1 MMKKIIV
8 FMLVLL
14 SSTLCLSSCS
24 KDDDINLSKE
34 SVIGTWDVTWA
45 EMDGESLDV
54 PAGYVYITLNN
65 DGTYKVVMFSDRYSG
80 TYKIEGN
87 TVIGTTLDPITEY
100 FKFTK
105 LEGDN
110 AEIDYSNSEEDFYKF
125 KATKR

>member
-1 MMKKIIV
+1 MKKIIV

-54 PAGYVYITLNN
+54 PAGYVYITLNI

>member
-1 MMKKIIV
+1 MKKIIV

-65 DGTYKVVMFSDRYSG
+65 DGSYKVVMFSDRYSG

>member
-1 MMKKIIV
+1 MKKIIV

-54 PAGYVYITLNN
+54 SAGYVYITLNN

>member
-1 MMKKIIV
+1 MKKIIV

-65 DGTYKVVMFSDRYSG
+65 DGSYKVVMFSDRYSG

-125 KATKR
+125 KTTKR

>member
-1 MMKKIIV
+1 MKKIIV

-34 SVIGTWDVTWA
+34 SVIGTWDVIWA

-65 DGTYKVVMFSDRYSG
+65 DGSYKVVMFSDRYSG

>member
-1 MMKKIIV
+1 WMIV
-8 FMLVLL
+8 ADFR
-14 SSTLCLSSCS
+14 
-24 KDDDINLSKE
+24 
-34 SVIGTWDVTWA
+34 
-45 EMDGESLDV
+45 
-54 PAGYVYITLNN
+54 YITLNN

>member
-1 MMKKIIV
+1 MKKIIV

-34 SVIGTWDVTWA
+34 SVIGTWDVIWA

-65 DGTYKVVMFSDRYSG
+65 DGSYKVVMFSNRYSG

-105 LEGDN
+105 LEGDD

>member
-1 MMKKIIV
+1 MKKIIV

-14 SSTLCLSSCS
+14 SSSLCLSSCS

>member
-1 MMKKIIV
+1 MKKIIV

-65 DGTYKVVMFSDRYSG
+65 DCTYKVVMFSDRYSG
-80 TYKIEGN
+80 THKIEGN

>member
-1 MMKKIIV
+1 MKKIIV

-54 PAGYVYITLNN
+54 PAGYVYITLNSYLI
-65 DGTYKVVMFSDRYSG
+65 DGL
-80 TYKIEGN
+80 I
-87 TVIGTTLDPITEY
+87 
-100 FKFTK
+100 
-105 LEGDN
+105 
-110 AEIDYSNSEEDFYKF
+110 
-125 KATKR
+125 

>member
-1 MMKKIIV
+1 MKKIIV

-45 EMDGESLDV
+45 EMDGESLDI

>member
-1 MMKKIIV
+1 MKKIIV

-80 TYKIEGN
+80 TYKTEGN

>member
-1 MMKKIIV
+1 MKKIIV